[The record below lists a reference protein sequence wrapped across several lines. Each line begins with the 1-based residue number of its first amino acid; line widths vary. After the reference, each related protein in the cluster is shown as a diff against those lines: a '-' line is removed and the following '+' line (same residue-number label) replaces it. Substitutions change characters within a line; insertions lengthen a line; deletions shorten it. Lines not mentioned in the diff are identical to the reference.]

1 MATIQFDILV
11 PPEKAGEVQE
21 AFQRAL
27 DILVRRQ
34 MLTAG
39 STSMEPVRI
48 DDSVTNQLRT
58 TYEQN
63 RGEPAG
69 DAIVH
74 RLRAEVEGAASLN
87 SLAMGL
93 SRILTPKADLP
104 RDPVQL
110 EQEERFEMPSIYP
123 WVVEVF
129 R

>member
-11 PPEKAGEVQE
+11 PPEKADEVRD

-27 DILVRRQ
+27 DILVRRD

-39 STSMEPVRI
+39 SVRMEPELI
-48 DDSVTNQLRT
+48 DDSIEAQLRT

-63 RGEPAG
+63 RGEPAD
-69 DAIVH
+69 DAVVH
-74 RLRAEVEGAASLN
+74 RLRADVEGARSLN

-93 SRILTPKADLP
+93 SRILTPKAELP
-104 RDPVQL
+104 RDPAQL
-110 EQEERFEMPSIYP
+110 QQEERFELPSIYP

>member
-1 MATIQFDILV
+1 MPTIQFDILV
-11 PPEKAGEVQE
+11 PPDKAPEVRD
-21 AFQRAL
+21 AFSRAL
-27 DILVRRQ
+27 DILVRHRK
-34 MLTAG
+34 LTSG
-39 STSMEPVRI
+39 QVSMEQVLL
-48 DDSVTNQLRT
+48 DDTVTEQLRT

-69 DAIVH
+69 DAVVH

-104 RDPVQL
+104 SDPVRL
-110 EQEERFEMPSIYP
+110 EQEQRFEMPSIYP